1 MKAKEVNKNYKRKS
15 FNTMIDEETQN
26 NFSQRCKDEGMKMNI
41 VIEYFMKE
49 YLDGN
54 LVITMIDK
62 RKLQKDVYLR
72 ERTERINGILEEL
85 RTHSDYEKEEFEKIR
100 EEIEGILNG

>member
-1 MKAKEVNKNYKRKS
+1 MKPKEVNKNYSRKS

-26 NFSQRCKDEGMKMNI
+26 SFSQRCKDEGMKMNI

-72 ERTERINGILEEL
+72 ERTERINDILEEL

-100 EEIEGILNG
+100 EEIEEILNG